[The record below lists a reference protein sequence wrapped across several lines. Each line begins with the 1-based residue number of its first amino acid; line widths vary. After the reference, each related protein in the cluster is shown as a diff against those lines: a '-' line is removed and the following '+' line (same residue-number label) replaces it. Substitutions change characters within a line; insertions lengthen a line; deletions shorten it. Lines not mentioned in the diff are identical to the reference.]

1 MIKHIFLDLDGT
13 LLDFHKA
20 EAKALKKVL
29 FILGIFPT
37 PDKIKLYSR
46 INNLQWK
53 RLEKGEIERE
63 EVIIGRFKIF
73 FKEIGEDKNCLEARN
88 LYEKYLSQG
97 HYFIDGAEKLLD
109 ELSNKYCLY
118 LATNGTK
125 TVQQGRIKSAGIEK
139 YFNHIFVSEDI
150 GFNKP
155 DKRFFDSCFKKIENF
170 DKNQAVI
177 IGDSL
182 SSDILGGKN
191 ANIKTVWFNPLKA
204 ENDLNILPDKQVYSL
219 CEIPDVLLEL

>member
-20 EAKALKKVL
+20 EAKALEKVL
-29 FILGIFPT
+29 FDLSILPT
-37 PDKIKLYSR
+37 PDKMKLYSH

-63 EVIIGRFKIF
+63 EVLIGRFKIF
-73 FKEIGEDKNCLEARN
+73 FEEIGEDGNCFTARK

-97 HYFIDGAEKLLD
+97 HYFIDGAEKLLE
-109 ELSNKYCLY
+109 ELSAKYHLY

-125 TVQQGRIKSAGIEK
+125 IVQQGRIKSAGIEK

-155 DKRFFDSCFKKIENF
+155 DKRFFDSCFKAIENF

-177 IGDSL
+177 IGDSF

-191 ANIKTVWFNPLKA
+191 ANIKTVWFNCCR
-204 ENDLNILPDKQVYSL
+204 ERNDSNITPDKQVYML
-219 CEIPDVLLEL
+219 CEIPYVLSQL